1 MEPFKNL
8 FSKEFV
14 YSLAIY
20 IKKYETSFDKESY
33 VSHVLEEL
41 ESLELK
47 QRMRLI
53 SSAIDIFLPL
63 DYKCSLDVLKKVKS
77 HFTYEESMGLQA
89 MVLQDYVEVYGL
101 HDFESSMAALEV
113 FTIESS
119 SEFAIRHFIIKY
131 EEKTMRKML
140 EFAYSPNEH
149 LRRFASEGCR
159 PRLPWAIALPKY
171 KENPD
176 KVFEVLEVLKN
187 DEHKYVQ
194 KSVANNLNDISK
206 DNPQLVIDFVA
217 KNLGKTKICDWILK
231 HGSRTLLKQGNK
243 EILSLFGFAKSSHV
257 KVDNFKSDEVV
268 EQGES
273 LNFCFELNSDE
284 KLGNLR
290 IEYGIDFVK
299 ANGKQSRKIFMISQS
314 DIKSS
319 HKKVSKKFSF
329 KPITTRKYYKG
340 IHGLAIIVNG
350 NELKYE
356 EFVLN

>member
-1 MEPFKNL
+1 
-8 FSKEFV
+8 
-14 YSLAIY
+14 
-20 IKKYETSFDKESY
+20 
-33 VSHVLEEL
+33 
-41 ESLELK
+41 
-47 QRMRLI
+47 
-53 SSAIDIFLPL
+53 
-63 DYKCSLDVLKKVKS
+63 
-77 HFTYEESMGLQA
+77 MGLQA

-101 HDFESSMAALEV
+101 DDFENSMAALEV

-131 EEKTMRKML
+131 EEQTMQKML
-140 EFAYSPNEH
+140 EFTHNQNEH

-206 DNPQLVIDFVA
+206 DNPNLVIRFV
-217 KNLGKTKICDWILK
+217 KDNLGKNKNCDWILK

-243 EILSLFGFAKSSHV
+243 EILALFGFSQSSHV
-257 KVDNFKSDEVV
+257 KVDNFTVDEVV
-268 EQGES
+268 KEGEI

-290 IEYGIDFVK
+290 IEYAIDFVK

-319 HKKVSKKFSF
+319 QKIVSKKFSF

-350 NELKYE
+350 VELKYE
-356 EFVLN
+356 EFILN